1 MPNYKIADVVWSI
14 CPKQPYTQDLL
25 REYKTAES
33 GAEVIVPAFS
43 KGSESEHIQLLQYIN
58 EQLAGNY
65 QGLMLHGAAIVY
77 DQKAYLFVA
86 LPGTGKTT
94 HIGLWRQVMG
104 EKVCILNGDK
114 PFLRDKDNQ
123 ILVYGGPWRG
133 KEGFGCNAVYPL
145 GGIYLLRRGK
155 ENRVCKASSPEKLRG
170 LLDAILLCEDHRAM
184 LNAMAVLDTLCKSV
198 PVSVLYCNMETD
210 AVITV
215 LRHME
220 EGAACEN

>member
-1 MPNYKIADVVWSI
+1 MPNYKIADIVWSI
-14 CPKQPYTQDLL
+14 CPKQSYTRDLL
-25 REYKTAES
+25 REYETTES
-33 GAEVIVPAFS
+33 CAEVTVPAFS
-43 KGSESEHIQLLQYIN
+43 KGAEAEHIQLLQYIN

-65 QGLMLHGAAIVY
+65 QGLMLHGAAIIY
-77 DQKAYLFVA
+77 NKKAYLFVA

-104 EKVCILNGDK
+104 DKVCILNGDK
-114 PFLRDKDNQ
+114 PFLRDKGNQ

-133 KEGFGCNAVYPL
+133 KEGLGCNAVCPL
-145 GGIYLLRRGK
+145 GGVYLLRRGE
-155 ENRVCKASSPEKLRG
+155 ENRVCKASSREKLQG

-184 LNAMAVLDTLCKSV
+184 LNVMAVLDALCKSV

-210 AVITV
+210 AVNTV

-220 EGAACEN
+220 EGETCEN